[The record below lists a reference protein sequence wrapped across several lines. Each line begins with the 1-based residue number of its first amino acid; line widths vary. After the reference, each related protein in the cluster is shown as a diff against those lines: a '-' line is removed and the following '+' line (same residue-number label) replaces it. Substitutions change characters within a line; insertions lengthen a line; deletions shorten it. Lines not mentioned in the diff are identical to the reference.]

1 MARGLCNKLV
11 SRKLSTISNKG
22 EIAMIN
28 DYEATSP
35 ITSTDINNGTE
46 NFSNS
51 DIASTLNELIET
63 CKDGQ
68 EGFKQAAEGVE
79 RSDLK
84 SLFFE
89 FSQQRAHFAGE
100 LQNLVQTLGEEP
112 ETSGST
118 AGALHRGWINLKA
131 AITGKDE
138 QAILN
143 ECERGE
149 DSAKKTYKDALEK
162 PFPSAIADVIQNQYE
177 SIQMAHDRVKML
189 RDSYADDTGTDR
201 SSHATTRG

>member
-1 MARGLCNKLV
+1 
-11 SRKLSTISNKG
+11 
-22 EIAMIN
+22 MIN
-28 DYEATSP
+28 DYEATSSE
-35 ITSTDINNGTE
+35 TSTHINNGTDNFAG
-46 NFSNS
+46 NFSKDDMVS
-51 DIASTLNELIET
+51 VLNELIET

-100 LQNLVQTLGEEP
+100 LQSIVQQFGEQP

-118 AGALHRGWINLKA
+118 AGALHRGWINLKSA
-131 AITGKDE
+131 VTGKDE
-138 QAILN
+138 AGVLN

-149 DSAKKTYKDALEK
+149 DSAKNTYKEALEK
-162 PFPSAIADVIQNQYE
+162 PFPSNVAETIRDQYE
-177 SIQMAHDRVKML
+177 SIKMAHDRVKAL
-189 RDSYADDTGTDR
+189 RDSFEADNDR
-201 SSHATTRG
+201 SSTASTSR

>member
-1 MARGLCNKLV
+1 
-11 SRKLSTISNKG
+11 
-22 EIAMIN
+22 MIN
-28 DYEATSP
+28 DYEATSD
-35 ITSTDINNGTE
+35 ITSERINNGTD

-51 DIASTLNELIET
+51 DIVSTLNELIET

-84 SLFFE
+84 SLLFE

-100 LQNLVQTLGEEP
+100 LQSIVQTLGEEP

-118 AGALHRGWINLKA
+118 AGALHRGWINIKA
-131 AITGKDE
+131 AVTGKDE
-138 QAILN
+138 KAILN

-149 DSAKKTYKDALEK
+149 DSAKNTYKDALEN
-162 PFPSAIADVIQNQYE
+162 PFPSAIADVVRNQYE
-177 SIQMAHDRVKML
+177 SVQMAHDRVKAL
-189 RDSYADDTGTDR
+189 RDSYDTDR
-201 SSHATTRG
+201 SSTATTSR

>member
-1 MARGLCNKLV
+1 
-11 SRKLSTISNKG
+11 
-22 EIAMIN
+22 MIN
-28 DYEATSP
+28 DYEATTP
-35 ITSTDINNGTE
+35 MTSQSELNNGTAT
-46 NFSNS
+46 
-51 DIASTLNELIET
+51 DDDVVSTLNELIET

-100 LQNLVQTLGEEP
+100 LQGIVQKLGGDP

-118 AGALHRGWINLKA
+118 AGAMHRGWINLKS

-138 QAILN
+138 QAVLN

-149 DSAKKTYKDALEK
+149 DSARNTYKDALDDDL
-162 PFPSAIADVIQNQYE
+162 PTYIMDTVRNQYD
-177 SIQMAHDRVKML
+177 SIVQAHDRVKAL
-189 RDSYADDTGTDR
+189 RDSYKAENDR
-201 SSHATTRG
+201 SNTATTNR